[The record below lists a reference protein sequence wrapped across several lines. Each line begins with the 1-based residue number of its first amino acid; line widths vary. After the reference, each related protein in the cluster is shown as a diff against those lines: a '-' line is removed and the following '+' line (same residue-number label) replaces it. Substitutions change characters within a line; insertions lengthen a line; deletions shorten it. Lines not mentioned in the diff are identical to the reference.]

1 MTIYSISIKQN
12 QYLTYLLSDAK
23 ALSRLAVV
31 PERGGMI
38 TQWKIQGQDILYL
51 DEARFSNPELSV
63 RGGIPILFPICG
75 NLPNDLYQYNGQ
87 SYSLKQHGFA
97 RDLPWEVIGQET
109 ESCAGLS
116 LSVSS
121 NEQTRRTYPFDF
133 QLKFTYQL
141 QGNSLR
147 IQQQY
152 QNLSPVTMP
161 FSTGLHP
168 YFQVGNKQQLTFD
181 IPSNTLQNQKDQTYS
196 SFSGSFDFEK
206 PEIDVAFTQLSQPIA
221 AFSDLDKGFQLQI
234 TYDNLYSNL
243 VFWTLK
249 DKDFICLEPW
259 SAPRNALNSRKSL
272 SYIQPGKTVESSVEL
287 TVSYLS

>member
-23 ALSRLAVV
+23 ALSRLEVV

-38 TQWKIQGQDILYL
+38 TRWKIQGQDLLYL

-75 NLPNDLYQYNGQ
+75 NLPNNLYQYNGS
-87 SYSLKQHGFA
+87 SYLLKQHGFA
-97 RDLPWEVIGQET
+97 RDLPWEVIAQET
-109 ESCAGLS
+109 ETCAGLS
-116 LSVSS
+116 LALSS
-121 NEQTRRTYPFDF
+121 NEQTRKSYPFDF
-133 QLKFTYQL
+133 QMKFTYQL

-168 YFQVGNKQQLTFD
+168 YFQVGNKQQLTFH
-181 IPSNTLQNQKDQTYS
+181 IPSNTLQNQKDQAC
-196 SFSGSFDFEK
+196 SFIFR
-206 PEIDVAFTQLSQPIA
+206 AF
-221 AFSDLDKGFQLQI
+221 
-234 TYDNLYSNL
+234 
-243 VFWTLK
+243 
-249 DKDFICLEPW
+249 
-259 SAPRNALNSRKSL
+259 
-272 SYIQPGKTVESSVEL
+272 
-287 TVSYLS
+287 